1 MRTRFCRLR
10 ICFLWIRPR
19 KLPPDIRKTSVV
31 YLADLLPIQMFSIP
45 GLLLHSPRKLQPAGL
60 QILNCTRRPSRWT
73 FARRDTILF
82 VPGSSPPPY
91 APRPLHPLYLGITPH
106 CRDGFLT
113 PTARKCRSLRAM
125 LLSRT
130 MYSISTVRM
139 RYATGRPRPA
149 WALIPLMTKVR

>member
-10 ICFLWIRPR
+10 ICFRWTRPR
-19 KLPPDIRKTSVV
+19 RLPPDIRKTSVV
-31 YLADLLPIQMFSIP
+31 YLADLLPIQMFSIH
-45 GLLLHSPRKLQPAGL
+45 GLLLHSPRKLQPAGP
-60 QILNCTRRPSRWT
+60 QILSCTQRPSRWI

-82 VPGSSPPPY
+82 VPGSSPPLC
-91 APRPLHPLYLGITPH
+91 APRPWRPLYLGTIPR

-130 MYSISTVRM
+130 MCSISTVRM
-139 RYATGRPRPA
+139 RYAIGRLRLV
-149 WALIPLMTKVR
+149 WVLIPPMTKVR